1 MMRGIWNR
9 GFHSERNIADP
20 SSPLLMLPELEVI
33 AAKRRRL
40 GLTQSKLAELT
51 GVSQS
56 YIAKLEAGRIEPS
69 YRRIKAILEVLEG
82 IEQRSEMKASDVM
95 TRDVVSVQVN
105 DPVQKAVDLMRTH
118 GFSQLPVLEG
128 DKPVGSISERTL
140 IERMVYGEDRGTI
153 SRRPVAEVMEE
164 AFPQVG
170 EDAPISLITS
180 LLRVYPAVLV
190 SRRGKMIGIITKAD
204 LLKVLG

>member
-1 MMRGIWNR
+1 
-9 GFHSERNIADP
+9 
-20 SSPLLMLPELEVI
+20 MLPELDAI
-33 AAKRRRL
+33 AAKRRML

-56 YIAKLEAGRIEPS
+56 YIAKLESRKIEPS
-69 YRRIKAILEVLEG
+69 YRRIKAILEVLESL
-82 IEQRSEMKASDVM
+82 EQRSEMKASEVM
-95 TRDVVSVQVN
+95 TQDVVSVQVN
-105 DPVQKAVDLMRTH
+105 DPVQKAVDLMRSH

-140 IERMVYGEDRGTI
+140 IERMIYGEDRGAI
-153 SRRPVAEVMEE
+153 SKRPVSEVMDE

-170 EDAPISLITS
+170 EDAPISLLTS

-204 LLKVLG
+204 LLKTLG